1 LPSSHRNYDNYPRDK
16 NIIVSYGDAKKLLD
30 KGFSVIPIKAKDKA
44 PAIQSWKEY
53 QNRMPTEK
61 ELHTWFDPGNK
72 NVGIICGRISGGLI
86 VVDFDA
92 KETLEFLIEGGITKF
107 IEKTLVAKTGKGFHV
122 YFRVPEDLSET
133 RRFDNLKVD
142 IKGEGGYVVAPPSIH
157 KEGVRYQFLNDK
169 DVEFNEKFGE
179 FLRELEEKDY
189 EFKYVKE
196 VLPYWEPSKRNFL
209 EVGLTVFL
217 KAMERWDLNRIIDF
231 MLGINRMKPFP
242 QDPQSESEIIAR
254 VENAYKKEYN
264 YERFLSDDIGSDELL
279 KTLERMAPK
288 HAEKESEN
296 LYFPGPARVVEA
308 LMERYKFRTIPE
320 IGTDKE
326 TIYFFNGQ
334 IWERAEE
341 VIKEEAH
348 KEYIRQYTEVL
359 EIAKKEENKEYIVK
373 MKRAIDK
380 GPSANDIN
388 EVIAMI
394 RRTTFTHDEMNP
406 PGHIPFRNG
415 LLNLETRK
423 LEAFDPELFYTYQID
438 ANFITDR
445 YITLRDTPFFSYLL
459 DTIFHSGDIP
469 LVLSYGAYSL
479 YPDLPIHKVL
489 FIIGRERIGKGSFVR
504 VLIGLMPKGS
514 GSASLARLLTSDR
527 FQFQGIEGKNLLV
540 DMETK
545 RKFRKGTIL
554 EWSAFTNLFGKD
566 VLSVEPKGHEAHDYI
581 SKAKGIFLG
590 NLPFMS
596 IDSPPAIARILL
608 VETKNERPAQVI
620 PDIDKEILVRERDKI
635 ATLLVEILFKLID
648 NNFKF
653 PLPNFVVSEHDKKG
667 PVDRSEKAIED
678 KTAALLE
685 KLADPVENFIEEVV
699 EDDPDSII
707 SYDEAYAVF
716 EDYCEN
722 KGIPTLRRQTFLKN
736 FGFHYDRKR
745 LGPRGNRTYYF
756 VGCKIE
762 PLEKKETKKD
772 TKRLYQSVLNE
783 LLSKDREASQ
793 VGHGVN
799 EKNPLK
805 NSGSED
811 NKTGVQHGY
820 TYPSRKKEEGNV
832 DNNIIYNKRVSALK
846 LDTEVDSQNPREN
859 KGLEDNKPVSN
870 LNEDPDAK
878 IQEMKN
884 IELNQKAMHFF
895 SSLKDKFEF
904 FRPPEERAVTREP
917 GNIIRYLHF
926 VEGMSEDDAKSIIS
940 KWEELGLVNIVQNQ
954 VVLRNQAKEGGQ
966 Q

>member
-16 NIIVSYGDAKKLLD
+16 NIIVLYGDAKKLVD

-44 PAIQSWKEY
+44 PAIQSWTEY

-72 NVGIICGRISGGLI
+72 NAGIICGRISGGLV

-122 YFRVPEDLSET
+122 YFRVPEDISET

-142 IKGEGGYVVAPPSIH
+142 IKGEGGYVIAPPSIH
-157 KEGVRYQFLNDK
+157 KEGTRYQFLNDK
-169 DVEFNEKFGE
+169 EIEYIDKFDE
-179 FLRELEEKDY
+179 FLAKLQEKDE
-189 EFKYVKE
+189 EFKYAMII
-196 VLPYWEPSKRNFL
+196 LPYWDRGKRNYII
-209 EVGLTVFL
+209 VGFTVFA
-217 KAMERWDLNRIIDF
+217 KQRLNWSLDKIIDF
-231 MLGINRMKPFP
+231 ILGINRIKPFP
-242 QDPQSESEIIAR
+242 EDPYREGELKAKIKKAF
-254 VENAYKKEYN
+254 EKEYA
-264 YERFLSDDIGSDELL
+264 YESFLSDNIGTDELL
-279 KTLERMAPK
+279 KALERMAPK
-288 HAEKESEN
+288 HTEKESEN
-296 LYFPGPARVVEA
+296 LYFPGPARVVKA

-320 IGTDKE
+320 IGSDRE
-326 TIYFFNGQ
+326 SIYYFNGQ

-341 VIKEEAH
+341 VIKQRADE
-348 KEYIRQYTEVL
+348 EYIKQYKEVL
-359 EIAKKEENKEYIVK
+359 ETAKQQKNKEFISR
-373 MKRAIDK
+373 MEGAIDK
-380 GPSANDIN
+380 GPSFNDIN
-388 EVIAMI
+388 EVLAMI

-445 YITLRDTPFFSYLL
+445 YITLKDTPLFGYLL
-459 DTIFHSGDIP
+459 DTVFHPGDIP

-479 YPDLPIHKVL
+479 YPDLPVHKVI

-504 VLIGLMPKGS
+504 ILIELMPKGS
-514 GSASLARLLTSDR
+514 GSISLARLLTSDR

-566 VLSVEPKGHEAHDYI
+566 VLNVEPKGREAHDYI

-620 PDIDKEILVRERDKI
+620 PDIDKEILVRERDEI

-653 PLPNFVVSEHDKKG
+653 PLPNFVVSEHDEKG

-678 KTAALLE
+678 KTAVLLE

-699 EDDPDSII
+699 EDDDPDSII
-707 SYDEAYAVF
+707 SYDEAYAAF

-762 PLEKKETKKD
+762 PLEKKETKKV
-772 TKRLYQSVLNE
+772 TKELYQSVLNE
-783 LLSKDREASQ
+783 LLSKNRVASQ
-793 VGHGVN
+793 VGQGVN
-799 EKNPLK
+799 EQNPLK
-805 NSGSED
+805 NAGSD
-811 NKTGVQHGY
+811 NDSSGVQHGLP
-820 TYPSRKKEEGNV
+820 YPSRKEGNNN
-832 DNNIIYNKRVSALK
+832 DNNINSKDNNTYNKRVSALK
-846 LDTEVDSQNPREN
+846 LDTDVYSQNSREN

-870 LNEDPDAK
+870 LNE
-878 IQEMKN
+878 
-884 IELNQKAMHFF
+884 
-895 SSLKDKFEF
+895 SLDSQGIFDK
-904 FRPPEERAVTREP
+904 
-917 GNIIRYLHF
+917 L
-926 VEGMSEDDAKSIIS
+926 MSEIKSRGITVNESSSGIDWQSKRFLIRTLSPYRPDDIMKEFGFSYVNLS
-940 KWEELGLVNIVQNQ
+940 KNGVLYERTFNTQVQ
-954 VVLRNQAKEGGQ
+954 EGDHQ
-966 Q
+966 